1 MTITISPIT
10 ISPITI
16 SPITSVVEVDSSPVD
31 REALAVELID
41 LHCQAGHFVAE
52 LSESPG
58 WVEADRLTIR
68 LIAEAYSVAT
78 PSVPAHAVDAPG
90 KIADTFNVP
99 TCLPT
104 VNPHGLTKPAAPGN
118 GGQGQNQ
125 DGFYEFGSLPF
136 DQSVAVFI
144 RDDVSG
150 VVFGP
155 FPSGT
160 KIKWVEA
167 NGATPSITPMGG
179 NNGNGKGQANAV
191 DYQIRAQG
199 DAVAFVID
207 ERGIE
212 TSISC
217 RVPPFPQ

>member
-1 MTITISPIT
+1 VPFPNQVKEHQDGEGRHQETEFVLS
-10 ISPITI
+10 
-16 SPITSVVEVDSSPVD
+16 TSDIIVFTWTVNCPAGESLHPFNVVTDVNPNPVT
-31 REALAVELID
+31 E
-41 LHCQAGHFVAE
+41 
-52 LSESPG
+52 P
-58 WVEADRLTIR
+58 
-68 LIAEAYSVAT
+68 
-78 PSVPAHAVDAPG
+78 HAVDAAG
-90 KIADTFNVP
+90 EIIDTFIVP

-104 VNPHGLTKPAAPGN
+104 VNPHGQTKPAAPGN

-125 DGFYEFGSLPF
+125 DGFYEFGTLPL
-136 DQSVAVFI
+136 DQSVPVSI
-144 RDDVSG
+144 RDDASG

-199 DAVAFVID
+199 DAAAFVID

-212 TSISC
+212 TSVTC
-217 RVPPFPQ
+217 LVPPFPQ